1 MYLNDH
7 SRSEFYESIGLDTT
21 QFNMH
26 VIHQTNKTTA
36 SIFPQVI
43 DTYDPKFKMH
53 LDELVGVNQKLAKA
67 ESPMEMAP
75 LIASFAFHLLSI
87 AAMKPV
93 DSGSID
99 FVEDVNSP
107 AFMY

>member
-1 MYLNDH
+1 
-7 SRSEFYESIGLDTT
+7 
-21 QFNMH
+21 
-26 VIHQTNKTTA
+26 
-36 SIFPQVI
+36 
-43 DTYDPKFKMH
+43 MH

-67 ESPMEMAP
+67 ESPMEKAP

>member
-7 SRSEFYESIGLDTT
+7 SRTEFYESIGLDTT

-36 SIFPQVI
+36 QIFPQVI
-43 DTYDPKFKMH
+43 DTYNPKFKEY
-53 LDELVGVNQKLAKA
+53 LDNLRDINAKLSKA
-67 ESPMEMAP
+67 QSPMEKAP
-75 LIASFAFHLLSI
+75 LIAGFAANLLGV
-87 AAMKPV
+87 ALMKPV